1 MAEHQIVDLAVEGSN
16 PSSHP
21 NLSTRNVYTNWV
33 DVNAR
38 GVQTDHSGD
47 QQMKTEATRKP
58 FHDPLDELSDEEF
71 EREVLESLDQAT
83 TKISLRVPK
92 DLLSRTKLT
101 AEERGVPYQ
110 SLMKALIDQGIR
122 RLERVGSPS
131 QRNQR
136 S

>member
-1 MAEHQIVDLAVEGSN
+1 
-16 PSSHP
+16 
-21 NLSTRNVYTNWV
+21 
-33 DVNAR
+33 
-38 GVQTDHSGD
+38 
-47 QQMKTEATRKP
+47 MKTEATRKP
-58 FHDPLDELSDEEF
+58 FYDPFDELSDEEF

-92 DLLSRTKLT
+92 DLLSRTKHA
-101 AEERGVPYQ
+101 AEGRGVPYQ

-131 QRNQR
+131 RKRNPR